1 LLDADANVLIRP
13 FLKPER
19 VPWARIFAGAAG
31 AAGAATAAGAGTVGR
46 PLALGLCN
54 LEIFEIQS
62 IYNSF

>member
-1 LLDADANVLIRP
+1 LLDADAKVLIRP

-19 VPWARIFAGAAG
+19 VPWARIFSGAAG

-54 LEIFEIQS
+54 L
-62 IYNSF
+62 